1 VSARTLLAALLA
13 AASVL
18 AACGDGGADETATES
33 QADDSTSAADL
44 GEHDGNRVDREQ
56 GTVSDAATSGDTFA
70 FEHVAGTTQVPVD
83 PQRIVTLQD
92 QNALLPLLE
101 LGVRP
106 IASAALDNGDGTHT
120 FRRVDNHDVEG
131 IGFVGPYG
139 EPDLELIAAQ
149 QPDLII
155 GGEFDEPIYDQLSQI
170 APTVLIQ
177 IFGRPLPDA
186 LEDFAAVVGEE
197 ERHAELVADYEAA
210 VADLVADLPRPPDQ
224 IELSVIAFSGDGTFY
239 TEIGQAL
246 GTVLDDVGFARPE
259 AEAAAI
265 ADPDYSYAESL
276 ERLSTRDGD
285 VLLSPD
291 YSSDTGGDEAPEIAE
306 VRSSAVFQGLDVVQR
321 GEFHVFDG
329 GEMVGSAFE
338 KMTGFLDFLRSI
350 LIEREPNLAATG

>member
-18 AACGDGGADETATES
+18 AACGGGADETATEPE
-33 QADDSTSAADL
+33 AEGSTSAADL
-44 GEHDGNRVDREQ
+44 EENDGDAVGSGQ
-56 GTVSDAATSGDTFA
+56 GALTDASTSGDTFA
-70 FEHVAGTTQVPVD
+70 FEHVAGTTQVPLD

-120 FRRVDNHDVEG
+120 FRRVDGFDVEG

-155 GGEFDEPIYDQLSQI
+155 GGEFDAPIYDQLSQI

-186 LEDFAAVVGEE
+186 LEDFAVVVGEE

-291 YSSDTGGDEAPEIAE
+291 YSADTGGDEAPEIAE

-338 KMTGFLDFLRSI
+338 KMTAFLDFLRSI
-350 LIEREPNLAATG
+350 LIEREPNLTALG

>member
-1 VSARTLLAALLA
+1 VSTRTLLAALLA
-13 AASVL
+13 AALTL
-18 AACGDGGADETATES
+18 AACGGTADETGTDPQAKGSASGVAPEESGDGGAEAE
-33 QADDSTSAADL
+33 SAA
-44 GEHDGNRVDREQ
+44 GEG
-56 GTVSDAATSGDTFA
+56 STSGDTFA

-120 FRRVDNHDVEG
+120 FRRVDNHDVED

-139 EPDLELIAAQ
+139 EPDLELIASQ

-155 GGEFDEPIYDQLSQI
+155 GGEFDAPIYDQLSQI

-177 IFGRPLPDA
+177 IFGRPLPEA
-186 LEDFAAVVGEE
+186 LEDFAAVVGRE

-210 VADLVADLPRPPDQ
+210 VADLVADLPRPPEQ

-259 AEAAAI
+259 SEAAAI

-291 YSSDTGGDEAPEIAE
+291 YSADTGGDEAPEIAE

-329 GEMVGSAFE
+329 GDTVGSAFE
-338 KMTGFLDFLRSI
+338 KMTNFIAVLRSI
-350 LIEREPNLAATG
+350 LVDREPTLTATG